1 MKNFVYKS
9 VTVSSS
15 GKVHLKFTTN
25 PIVAEKLGGVL
36 TCRSS
41 SEVHPVPNIISNL
54 PAQKF
59 FINSE
64 ANSFPPLPSPSS
76 S

>member
-1 MKNFVYKS
+1 MR
-9 VTVSSS
+9 
-15 GKVHLKFTTN
+15 FTTD
-25 PIVAEKLGGVL
+25 PIVAEKLGGLL

-41 SEVHPVPNIISNL
+41 YEVHPIPDFISNL